1 MVAPAGIEPA
11 THGASVRCSTN
22 WATEPWRSRR
32 ELNPRSSPWQGD
44 VLNHFTTGPNW
55 WRRLDLNQR
64 PQGYE
69 PCEMPNFS
77 TPRCE
82 FINWCFINET
92 NGGWWGIRT
101 PAGREAPG
109 SFQDCSLQPD
119 LGNHPW
125 WTQQDSNL

>member
-44 VLNHFTTGPNW
+44 VLNHFTTGPYGCGDWTWTN
-55 WRRLDLNQR
+55 DLRVMSPTSCQTAPLR
-64 PQGYE
+64 DIYLIL
-69 PCEMPNFS
+69 FLFDALYK
-77 TPRCE
+77 RA
-82 FINWCFINET
+82 

-101 PAGREAPG
+101 PAGREAPD
-109 SFQDCSLQPD
+109 SFQDYSLQPG

-125 WTQQDSNL
+125 WT